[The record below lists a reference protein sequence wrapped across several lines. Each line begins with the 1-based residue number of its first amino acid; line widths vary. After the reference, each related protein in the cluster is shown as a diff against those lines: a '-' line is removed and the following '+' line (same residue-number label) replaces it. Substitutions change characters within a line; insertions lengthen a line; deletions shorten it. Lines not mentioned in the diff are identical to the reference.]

1 MVLSHRGVHTELL
14 TCSLISSQEMLNF
27 YPQYL
32 LSNYNLD
39 CLMWPSKG
47 LKEQGRIRQGG
58 GHLTES
64 RSKTDLGSLNV
75 LQKTQFSK
83 RTKLNHSENNARSRD
98 GPEATAIKNPE
109 IYILE
114 DTLRR
119 NSPSQ
124 HWFDTSICPITFFW
138 RGGGYLALDAMIQK

>member
-1 MVLSHRGVHTELL
+1 
-14 TCSLISSQEMLNF
+14 MLNF

-64 RSKTDLGSLNV
+64 RSKTDLGSLIV
-75 LQKTQFSK
+75 L
-83 RTKLNHSENNARSRD
+83 
-98 GPEATAIKNPE
+98 
-109 IYILE
+109 
-114 DTLRR
+114 
-119 NSPSQ
+119 
-124 HWFDTSICPITFFW
+124 
-138 RGGGYLALDAMIQK
+138 